1 MSMALCMCT
10 EPPFHLHYRN
20 NCLRGLPDCGLA
32 HLLYH
37 RQCDPSKA
45 QISPLHSSQTT
56 PSLPPQFS
64 IAYQGTSDAVAWRSR
79 TPWCSLWVALSPCC
93 FFPCFLCQHSW
104 LSTGSMLFFT
114 ARPLLTHPLCPHP
127 PSALLSFG
135 LYEPMHFWS
144 KLVHFGFPCN
154 QKSFCAPAHLVRVP
168 ASALLRCFVLEF
180 NSLSSPVSSLRART
194 LFYLSLH
201 S

>member
-79 TPWCSLWVALSPCC
+79 THGVACGWLCLLAASSPVFYVNTHGSPQAPCC
-93 FFPCFLCQHSW
+93 FSPPGLCSRI
-104 LSTGSMLFFT
+104 LSAHILPLPF
-114 ARPLLTHPLCPHP
+114 RPLGYMSPCTFGQSLCTLDFLATRRVSVLQLIWCVFLPLPF
-127 PSALLSFG
+127 S
-135 LYEPMHFWS
+135 M
-144 KLVHFGFPCN
+144 
-154 QKSFCAPAHLVRVP
+154 FC
-168 ASALLRCFVLEF
+168 S
-180 NSLSSPVSSLRART
+180 
-194 LFYLSLH
+194 
-201 S
+201 